1 MLFEEVNK
9 IIQKLEKIEPQKEA
23 PAFSNEMIRNCATT
37 VDEIRNAPG
46 REEVKLLVLQGLAAG
61 CIIKLIVPLPGKLK
75 QMSKIVKDRSCPLPA
90 RCILAGAL
98 AYLVQPNDLI
108 PDNTKGGYGFVD
120 DAVLVHAAYAE
131 YLRIYQGNASETQES
146 TELARL
152 AAGIC
157 PPQILGP
164 LDTAITG
171 ILMGFQLLSQLPP
184 QTLEWTLQQIIANP
198 YQASVQNTV
207 PGRVSP
213 QHVEGW
219 TPQVP
224 IRNSLGMTFT
234 AEGGN
239 MMATFPD
246 GGMVIVS

>member
-1 MLFEEVNK
+1 MLFKEVNRIIPK
-9 IIQKLEKIEPQKEA
+9 IEKIEPQMAA
-23 PAFSNEMIRNCATT
+23 PAFSNEMIRNCATS
-37 VDEIRNAPG
+37 VDKLMNTPG
-46 REEVKLLVLQGLAAG
+46 QKEARQLVLHSLAAG
-61 CIIKLIVPLPGKLK
+61 CIIKLIVPLPEKLK
-75 QMSKIVKDRSCPLPA
+75 QMIKIVKDNYCPLPA
-90 RCILAGAL
+90 RCVLAGAL
-98 AYLVQPNDLI
+98 GYLVQPNDLI
-108 PDNTKGGYGFVD
+108 PDNAKGGYGFVD

-131 YLRIYQGNASETQES
+131 YLRIYQGDASETQES

-164 LDTAITG
+164 LDTAVTG
-171 ILMGFQLLSQLPP
+171 ILMGFQLLSQLP
-184 QTLEWTLQQIIANP
+184 QQSLEWTLQQIIANP

-207 PGRVSP
+207 TGGVSP
-213 QHVEGW
+213 QHVKGW

-234 AEGGN
+234 AVGGN